1 MGKIT
6 DNVKVDY
13 NLTNDGLGVT
23 LQALFNGM
31 EGLMQSKT
39 VVGEPIRLGD
49 ATLVPLVEVS
59 AGLASGALKNNAKNN
74 GAGAMSARMT
84 PVAMLILQ
92 DGKTRLVN
100 VKNQDVLT
108 RLLDLIPEAINKISK
123 GAVSRDARDSAEEI
137 LNMSSSA
144 EDSTSGDILENIEII
159 DAEDD

>member
-1 MGKIT
+1 MGKIS

-13 NLTNDGLGVT
+13 NLTNDGLGIT

-39 VVGEPIRLGD
+39 VVGEPIQLGD
-49 ATLVPLVEVS
+49 TTLVPLVEVS
-59 AGLASGALKNNAKNN
+59 AGLASGTLKNNAKNN
-74 GAGAMSARMT
+74 GAGAMSAKMS

-108 RLLDLIPEAINKISK
+108 RLLDLIPEAIDKIAK
-123 GAVSRDARDSAEEI
+123 GAVSKDARDYAEEI
-137 LNMSSSA
+137 LNRASSDENSVT
-144 EDSTSGDILENIEII
+144 EDIMENIEII
-159 DAEDD
+159 NAEDA

>member
-1 MGKIT
+1 MGKIS

-39 VVGEPIRLGD
+39 VVGEPIQLGD
-49 ATLVPLVEVS
+49 TTLVPMVEVS
-59 AGLASGALKNNAKNN
+59 AGLASGSLNNNAKKN
-74 GAGAMSARMT
+74 GAGAMSAKMS

-92 DGKTRLVN
+92 NGKTRLVN

-108 RLLDLIPEAINKISK
+108 RLLDLIPEAIDKIAG
-123 GAVSRDARDSAEEI
+123 GAVSPEARNTAKEMLQRSSSDEDGIRDALQEEI
-137 LNMSSSA
+137 EIVGPD
-144 EDSTSGDILENIEII
+144 ED
-159 DAEDD
+159 